1 MSNLENTILV
11 DLARKLFRGC
21 TNFHIE
27 PDSVKLMTWSWQEL
41 FVDLTLRS
49 PVIKKYP
56 ISTELSRIF
65 LKKLINCIEPV
76 QEVHDNLYAE
86 LCRAMNNSAIE
97 DYCYRHYVISNDLNN
112 IITMKETKNMVVN
125 GTTGM
130 RTWEAALMLSDWIL
144 CNKELFSSKDVLE
157 LGSGIGFTGIT
168 LAKFCEPKSVTMT
181 DCHEDVLQVLC
192 ENVDINFPSQCKNRS
207 SDGTTYELDNVSRV
221 DVKMLDWNEITDLP
235 NKRPDVI
242 LGADIVYDPSI
253 LKPLCN
259 VLKIFC
265 DRKNDVNIYIA
276 SIIRNEL
283 TFESFLQVLE
293 TYNFH
298 CEKLMQPTNAH
309 IEWDHTHINRCL
321 LKIMRK

>member
-157 LGSGIGFTGIT
+157 LGS
-168 LAKFCEPKSVTMT
+168 
-181 DCHEDVLQVLC
+181 
-192 ENVDINFPSQCKNRS
+192 
-207 SDGTTYELDNVSRV
+207 